1 MCYACKDHPGS
12 RDRLNFS
19 GPRQRD
25 VNQRQKQDYRNTGYA
40 GGDTS
45 GGNKAAAVLWP
56 VAALPLVQLKAID
69 MALEAIIA
77 TKATAVAGVTT
88 RGFEETDGFM
98 CTLESKVYTRHSKG
112 K

>member
-1 MCYACKDHPGS
+1 LAAQ
-12 RDRLNFS
+12 DRETSINA
-19 GPRQRD
+19 
-25 VNQRQKQDYRNTGYA
+25 RNKTTETLGMPVA
-40 GGDTS
+40 ILP

-69 MALEAIIA
+69 MTLEAIIA
-77 TKATAVAGVTT
+77 TKAIAVAGVTT
-88 RGFEETDGFM
+88 RGFEETDGSM